1 MPTFFIGFA
10 CALVLALG
18 AALSYNFFSPT
29 MTEQTASNAVH
40 VDQKTF
46 QEKAHA
52 ATQARRQD

>member
-1 MPTFFIGFA
+1 MPSFLIGFA

-18 AALSYNFFSPT
+18 AALSYNFLSPT

-46 QEKAHA
+46 QEMAHSA
-52 ATQARRQD
+52 MQARKD